1 MHTPDCGKDVLPP
14 SLTLMKMVGLQDHLL
29 SASNDLGRLET
40 LLDDACRTLM
50 VRFHEA
56 AAQVHRLPSEDAGLR
71 DQVARQIGG
80 AITALQF
87 QDMASQLISHTCRRL
102 RHCADLLANEAF
114 RDDDDG
120 AGLVMEAPLRPN
132 PVTQAE
138 MDAGS
143 VELF

>member
-1 MHTPDCGKDVLPP
+1 MHFLDTGDNVPP
-14 SLTLMKMVGLQDHLL
+14 SSLSLMTMAHLQDHLL

-40 LLDDACRTLM
+40 LLDDACRTL
-50 VRFHEA
+50 VARFHEA
-56 AAQVHRLPSEDAGLR
+56 AEQVHLLHTDDSTAR
-71 DQVARQIGG
+71 DEVARQIGG

-87 QDMASQLISHTCRRL
+87 QDMASQLIGHTCLRL
-102 RHCADLLANEAF
+102 RHCTDLLANEAF
-114 RDDDDG
+114 RDDDEG
-120 AGLVMEAPLRPN
+120 VGLVLDAPLRAN